1 MGDGNSMKITRML
14 PKRLAIEW
22 QQYDIRNLE
31 TKLEYYQQMTYG
43 IRQLLE
49 EAYAELQRLQRG

>member
-1 MGDGNSMKITRML
+1 MKITRML

-22 QQYDIRNLE
+22 QQYDTRNLE